1 MKPVHPGFNL
11 RPIPLIGRG
20 FSLPEQ
26 ILASTKKASPHMTLA
41 ETLLQQLENRALSRD
56 ERAQLQCR
64 IAADFEHRGQYDSA
78 RDALAELWQGIGER
92 PALEGLSEL
101 TAGEVLLRAG
111 SLSGYLG
118 SVRQIE
124 GAQDAAKDL
133 ISESITRFQAM
144 GETAR
149 VAAAQSELG
158 FCYRRA
164 GAYDEARLVYKEAL
178 KRLADSSEKEL
189 RAKILLRLVIVESL
203 SGRYNDALRILTDE
217 TRFFE
222 ESTNDFLKGKFH
234 SDLACTLTCLGQ
246 AENRLDYIDRAI
258 IEHTAASHYFEQ
270 ARHISYRASAESN
283 LGFLL
288 YTIGRHEEAHEHL
301 NAARRLF
308 ADVQNKGRIAQVD
321 ETRARVLMA
330 QGKMRGAESAIR
342 EAVRVLSKGGE
353 QGLLAEALTTQG
365 RILSKRGNFIESL
378 NTLRRAA
385 DLAESAGALEDAG
398 RALLSLIEEHAD
410 HLAEHE
416 LLETYERG
424 HNLLRETQ
432 DAETISRL
440 RACSIRIVSA
450 RRASLSQRRVRSL
463 VDFWANFN
471 LTERV
476 HAYEARYV
484 RRALIDGQGSVTR
497 AARLLGL
504 HYHGTLAAM
513 LEEGGRHKDLAHLRL
528 PPETRKQSIINR
540 NSRRPRTKARTV
552 KILCV
557 EDHQVVADALKETL
571 EELGWTVELCADG
584 AEAMRKIESKSRYH
598 LFILDN
604 QLPGKDGLDL
614 ARRAR
619 QLPHRRRTPIIMLS
633 ASDVEREALR
643 AGVNAFLR
651 KPEDI
656 GRLTTT
662 VTRLLTKDTISK
674 QITES
679 GAHEG

>member
-1 MKPVHPGFNL
+1 
-11 RPIPLIGRG
+11 
-20 FSLPEQ
+20 
-26 ILASTKKASPHMTLA
+26 MTLA
-41 ETLLQQLENRALSRD
+41 ETLVKQLENPALSRD
-56 ERAQLQCR
+56 ERAQLQCQ

-78 RDALAELWQGIGER
+78 RDALGELWQGVGQR
-92 PALEGLSEL
+92 PALKGLSEL
-101 TAGEVLLRAG
+101 TAAEVLLRAG
-111 SLSGYLG
+111 TLSGWFA
-118 SVRQIE
+118 SA
-124 GAQDAAKDL
+124 AQDRAAQAAAKDF
-133 ISESITRFQAM
+133 ISESITRFEALS
-144 GETAR
+144 ELIR
-149 VAAAQSELG
+149 AATAQSDLG
-158 FCYRRA
+158 YCYWRE
-164 GAYDEARLVYKEAL
+164 GAYDEGRVYYAAAL
-178 KRLADSSEKEL
+178 KKLTDKDDPEL
-189 RAKILLRLVIVESL
+189 RAKILIRSVLVESC
-203 SGRYNDALRILTDE
+203 SGRYNDALRILIDSAKL
-217 TRFFE
+217 FE
-222 ESTNDFLKGKFH
+222 ESNNDALKGKFH
-234 SDLACTLTCLGQ
+234 NDLAGVLTCLSM
-246 AENRLDYIDRAI
+246 AEHRPDYTDRAI
-258 IEHTAASHYFEQ
+258 IEYTAASHHFEQ
-270 ARHISYRASAESN
+270 AGHVSYRASAESN

-288 YTIGRHEEAHEHL
+288 YTIGRYEEAHEHL
-301 NAARRLF
+301 NSARRLF

-321 ETRARVLMA
+321 ETRARVLLA
-330 QGKMRGAESAIR
+330 QGRLRAAESAIR

-353 QGLLAEALTTQG
+353 QGLLAEALITQG

-385 DLAESAGALEDAG
+385 DLAESAGAVEDAG

-410 HLAEHE
+410 YLAEHE

-450 RRASLSQRRVRSL
+450 RRTSLSQRRVRSL

-504 HYHGTLAAM
+504 HHHGTLAAM

-584 AEAMRKIESKSRYH
+584 AEAMSKIESKARYH
-598 LFILDN
+598 LLILDN
-604 QLPGKDGLDL
+604 QLPGKDGLEL

-633 ASDVEREALR
+633 ASDVEQDALR

-651 KPEDI
+651 KPQDI
-656 GRLTTT
+656 GRLTAT

-674 QITES
+674 QVTES
-679 GAHEG
+679 GAREG

>member
-11 RPIPLIGRG
+11 RPILLIGRG

-41 ETLLQQLENRALSRD
+41 YTLLQQLENRALNRD

-64 IAADFEHRGQYDSA
+64 IAADFEHRGQYESA
-78 RDALAELWQGIGER
+78 RDALGELWQGIGER

-101 TAGEVLLRAG
+101 TATEVLLRAG

-118 SVRQIE
+118 SVRQVE

-144 GETAR
+144 GETTR

-164 GAYDEARLVYKEAL
+164 GAYDEARVVYKEAL
-178 KRLADSSEKEL
+178 KGVVDSSEKEL

-222 ESTNDFLKGKFH
+222 RSTDDFLKGKFH

-246 AENRLDYIDRAI
+246 AENRSDYIDHAI
-258 IEHTAASHYFEQ
+258 IEHTAASHHFEQ
-270 ARHISYRASAESN
+270 AGHTSYRASAESN

-288 YTIGRHEEAHEHL
+288 YTIGRYEEAHQHL
-301 NAARRLF
+301 TSARHLF
-308 ADVQNKGRIAQVD
+308 ADMQNKGRMAQVD
-321 ETRARVLMA
+321 ETRARVLLA
-330 QGKMRGAESAIR
+330 QDKLRGAESAIR

-385 DLAESAGALEDAG
+385 DLAETVGAVEDAG
-398 RALLSLIEEHAD
+398 RALLSLMEEHAD
-410 HLAEHE
+410 RLAEHE
-416 LLETYERG
+416 LLDAYERAN
-424 HNLLRETQ
+424 NLLRETQ
-432 DAETISRL
+432 DAETIKRL
-440 RACSIRIVSA
+440 RACSARIVSA

-463 VDFWANFN
+463 VNFWADFN

-484 RRALIDGQGSVTR
+484 RRALLDGEGSITR

-504 HYHGTLAAM
+504 QHHGTLAAM
-513 LEEGGRHKDLAHLRL
+513 LDEVQGGRHKNLAHLRL
-528 PPETRKQSIINR
+528 PPEPRRQSIINH
-540 NSRRPRTKARTV
+540 NSRRRRPHDKARTI

-557 EDHQVVADALKETL
+557 EDYQVLADAMKETL
-571 EELGWTVELCADG
+571 EGLGWMVELCADG
-584 AEAMRKIESKSRYH
+584 AKAMRRIESKARFH
-598 LFILDN
+598 LLILDN
-604 QLPGKDGLDL
+604 ELPGKDGLVL

-619 QLPHRRRTPIIMLS
+619 QLPHRRRTPIIMFS
-633 ASDVEREALR
+633 ASDIEQEAWH

-651 KPEDI
+651 KPQDT
-656 GRLTTT
+656 GRLTAT
-662 VTRLLTKDTISK
+662 VTRLLTKDSTGK
-674 QITES
+674 
-679 GAHEG
+679 

>member
-1 MKPVHPGFNL
+1 VKPVSSGFNL
-11 RPIPLIGRG
+11 RLIPLIGRD
-20 FSLPEQ
+20 FSLPEK

-41 ETLLQQLENRALSRD
+41 ETLLKQLENRALSRD
-56 ERAQLQCR
+56 ERAQLQCQ
-64 IAADFEHRGQYDSA
+64 IAADFEHRGEYESA
-78 RDALAELWQGIGER
+78 REALGELWQGVGKR
-92 PALEGLSEL
+92 PRLKGLSEL
-101 TAGEVLLRAG
+101 TVAEVLLRVG

-118 SVRQIE
+118 SVHQTE

-133 ISESITRFQAM
+133 ISESITRFEAI

-164 GAYDEARLVYKEAL
+164 GANDDARVIYKEAL
-178 KRLADSSEKEL
+178 KALADGREKEL
-189 RAKILLRLVIVESL
+189 RAKILLRLAIVESL

-217 TRFFE
+217 IQFFE
-222 ESTNDFLKGKFH
+222 ESTNNFLKGKFH
-234 SDLACTLTCLGQ
+234 NELACALMVLGK
-246 AENRLDYIDRAI
+246 AEQRPDYIDCSI
-258 IEHTAASHYFEQ
+258 IEYTAASFHFEQ
-270 ARHISYRASAESN
+270 AGHDSYHARAENN

-288 YTIGRHEEAHEHL
+288 HTVGRYDEAHEHL
-301 NAARRLF
+301 KRARRLF
-308 ADVQNKGRIAQVD
+308 ISVNDRGSVAQVD
-321 ETRARVLMA
+321 ETSARVLLA
-330 QGKMRGAESAIR
+330 QGRLRGAESAIR

-365 RILSKRGNFIESL
+365 RILSKLGNFIESS

-385 DLAESAGALEDAG
+385 DLAEEAGAVEDAG
-398 RALLSLIEEHAD
+398 RALLTLIEEHAE

-416 LLETYERG
+416 LLEAYLRAN
-424 HNLLRETQ
+424 NLLKDTQ

-440 RACSIRIVSA
+440 RACAVRIVSA
-450 RRASLSQRRVRSL
+450 RHVVLSQRRARSL
-463 VDFWANFN
+463 VDFWANFD
-471 LTERV
+471 LSEIVRK
-476 HAYEARYV
+476 YEARYV

-504 HYHGTLAAM
+504 HNHATLAAM
-513 LEEGGRHKDLAHLRL
+513 LDEERGRHKDLAHLRT

-540 NSRRPRTKARTV
+540 NSRRRRTRAKACAIN
-552 KILCV
+552 ILCV
-557 EDHQVVADALKETL
+557 EDYQVVAEAVKETL

-584 AEAMRKIESKSRYH
+584 AEAMRKIESKARYH

-604 QLPGKDGLDL
+604 QLPGHDGLEL

-633 ASDVEREALR
+633 ASDVKWDAWS

-651 KPEDI
+651 KPQDI
-656 GRLTTT
+656 GQLPAT
-662 VTRLLTKDTISK
+662 VTRLLTKNAAAK
-674 QITES
+674 
-679 GAHEG
+679 